1 MRTTLRIDDALYRK
15 AKARAAY
22 LGISL
27 TQLFEEALRAKLRK
41 RSSPRRRRRVRL
53 PVSSASGDLIS
64 STKNLEELIEAAD
77 LVDDQRMVVRL

>member
-1 MRTTLRIDDALYRK
+1 MQTTLRIDDALYRK
-15 AKARAAY
+15 AKARAAS

-27 TQLFEEALRAKLRK
+27 TQLFEEALRAKLRE